1 MNKRKVMKTTFII
14 LLFTIAVI
22 GGSNQ
27 AAQAL
32 NYNSSTPNEE
42 IQEVESNPTQ
52 EVGIQQTADT
62 IDIWIVQEY
71 EVAIYDLA
79 YIECH
84 VLSLY
89 AIDIDALIE
98 VWIQYSNGSNFLI
111 YTETRVL
118 HPMLEYVFN
127 VVHAFTSLGYHL
139 VNLKVMD
146 LTNDQEVTTECE
158 WYVYDGYL
166 EIDIMQYFEAQVG
179 IETSMDIYIY
189 NGYAIAKDL
198 YIEVIIDNGTHQIQI
213 YEETKTVAAYD
224 TYIVTIYWTFT
235 WADYYDV
242 ILHVL
247 DLMAD
252 VDWYSYCYF
261 YVYDGFIDIV
271 IEQNYEAWIGIEER
285 IQIWVYNYYLI
296 DITANIEVW
305 IDNGT
310 HSFMIYQ
317 KLGEVIVYGTYFM
330 DEIFYTF
337 LYEGFWDLYVNV
349 YVIELDIYWLEYCP
363 EGWYIFGG
371 YFDVWIYQRYEA
383 FILEEVM
390 MYCWIQNNYAVDRDI
405 SIEVWISNATH
416 DIQIYFDL
424 YTIAAGELYNF
435 TVLWTFFYIDYWDV
449 KLIVLDIVSDIYYVD
464 YCYWYVYGGYFDLFI
479 YQRNYGM
486 VMQVLFMTFQIF
498 NYYPVDKDVFIEVLI
513 FDGTDY
519 VSIVDVTTTVTAM
532 GFNTFSHGIIFPLP
546 GYYEVILVVTELDT
560 GLIWLEYC
568 WWEIF
573 DEYIDVWIIQESKA
587 AVGQPVIIEF
597 YIFNYYAVDAN
608 VDIQVW
614 INNGTYD
621 DLVYGVSGV
630 TVPAFGVYNFTIN
643 HVFLNPG
650 LHTVTIKVINS
661 ATGGLLWEENCFWKV
676 YIGGYI
682 DVWIIQEYEAAVGQE
697 VWMEFYAKN
706 YYSFD
711 VPIYVE
717 VRIDTGNGTIIL
729 YSNTL
734 TILANQLLFWNLSY
748 IFLYPGLYH
757 IYFIVV
763 ELQTGN
769 VWIAE
774 CRWKIYAIDDGYYDL
789 WIEQGYYGEVNVEY
803 EMQFGVGNYYSVD
816 KNLTIVVKIVKGPN
830 EWILYNVTMIVT
842 AMTTHSFYVYWT
854 PTELGW
860 YDVYLIV
867 TDNTTGLVYV
877 KDCWWKI
884 EDPVVIPEFSAMTL
898 IPIVTALSAALY
910 LALRKKRKLKH

>member
-32 NYNSSTPNEE
+32 YYNSPTSNEE
-42 IQEVESNPTQ
+42 VQEVESNPTG

-71 EVAIYDLA
+71 EIAIYDLA

-98 VWIQYSNGSNFLI
+98 VWIQYSNGSTFLI

-118 HPMLEYVFN
+118 HPMLEYVFT
-127 VVHAFTSLGYHL
+127 VTHAFTSLGYHL

-146 LTNDQEVTTECE
+146 LTHDQEVTTECE

-166 EIDIMQYFEAQVG
+166 EIAIIQHYEAQVG
-179 IETSMDIYIY
+179 IEVSMDIYVY
-189 NGYAIAKDL
+189 NGYAIEKDF
-198 YIEVIIDNGTHQIQI
+198 YIEVRIDNGTHNIQI
-213 YEETKTVAAYD
+213 FETTKTIAAYD
-224 TYIVTIYWTFT
+224 TYIVTIFWTFT

-247 DLMAD
+247 DLAAD
-252 VDWYSYCYF
+252 LDWYDYCYF
-261 YVYDGFIDIV
+261 MVYDGFVDII

-296 DITANIEVW
+296 DITVNIEVW
-305 IDNGT
+305 VDNGT
-310 HSFMIYQ
+310 LTYMIYQ

-337 LYEGFWDLYVNV
+337 LYEGIWDLHVDV
-349 YVIELDIYWLEYCP
+349 YVIELDTTWIEYCP
-363 EGWYIFGG
+363 EGWIVFGG
-371 YFDVWIYQRYEA
+371 YFDVWIYQRYEV
-383 FILEEVM
+383 FVLEEAV
-390 MYCWIQNNYAVDRDI
+390 MYCWILNNYAVDRDI
-405 SIEVWISNATH
+405 AIEVWISNATH
-416 DIQIYFDL
+416 DIMIYGES
-424 YTIAAGELYNF
+424 YNIAAGELYNF
-435 TVLWTFFYIDYWDV
+435 TVYWTFYYVDYWDV
-449 KLIVLDIVSDIYYVD
+449 KLLVLDIVTDIYYVD
-464 YCYWYVYGGYFDLFI
+464 YCYWYVYGGYFELFI
-479 YQRNYGM
+479 YQEYFAL
-486 VMQVLFMTFQIF
+486 VDELVWIEIEVI
-498 NYYPVDKDVFIEVLI
+498 NYYAVDKDITVEVLI
-513 FDGTDY
+513 FDGVSYESIYFLSLGMSPFAGLTGY
-519 VSIVDVTTTVTAM
+519 VQHTFDTA
-532 GFNTFSHGIIFPLP
+532 
-546 GYYEVILVVTELDT
+546 GYYDVILVVTELDT
-560 GLIWLEYC
+560 GLVWLEYC
-568 WWEIF
+568 WWEIYI
-573 DEYIDVWIIQESKA
+573 EYLDVWIIQDYKA
-587 AVGQPVIIEF
+587 QVGEEVNIEF
-597 YIFNYYAVDAN
+597 YIFNYYLTDVTVN
-608 VDIQVW
+608 IEVW
-614 INNGTYD
+614 INNGTYS

-630 TVPAFGVYNFTIN
+630 TIPALTVYNFSISHT
-643 HVFLNPG
+643 FLNPG
-650 LHTVTIKVINS
+650 LHTVTIRVIQS
-661 ATGGLLWEENCFWKV
+661 ATGGLLAEEHCHWKV
-676 YIGGYI
+676 YLGYI
-682 DVWIIQEYEAAVGQE
+682 DVWIIQEYQAVVGQE
-697 VWMEFYAKN
+697 VWMAFYAQS

-717 VRIDTGNGTIIL
+717 VRIDTGNGTVIL

-734 TILANQLLFWNLSY
+734 TILAFQLLFWNLSY
-748 IFLYPGLYH
+748 TFLNPGLYQ

-763 ELQTGN
+763 ELQTGLL
-769 VWIAE
+769 WMKE
-774 CRWKIYAIDDGYYDL
+774 CRWKVSDDGYFDL

-803 EMQFGVGNYYSVD
+803 EMQFGVGNYYSID

-884 EDPVVIPEFSAMTL
+884 EDAVVVPEFNAMTL
-898 IPIVTALSAALY
+898 LPILTALSAAVY
-910 LALRKKRKLKH
+910 LALRKKRKLKN